1 MGKLPHCEIKA
12 EHPTVSRVHTV
23 LVACQKQGP
32 CVVDLGTVNGT
43 FLGGA
48 QLQPFTPTPLRA
60 TAAAGDAT
68 KRATAAA
75 AATAAATAAAAPQQL
90 PPLVLARSSR
100 SYACVLCTNAKERRA
115 KALQAQVRALA
126 QPWATI
132 RRVSWCTPKPIQEPV
147 FELRVHAQK

>member
-1 MGKLPHCEIKA
+1 MGKLPRCEIKA

-23 LVACQKQGP
+23 LVACLKQGP

-48 QLQPFTPTPLRA
+48 QLQPFTPTPLL
-60 TAAAGDAT
+60 AAAGIGGEDAT
-68 KRATAAA
+68 KPKAAA
-75 AATAAATAAAAPQQL
+75 AGGALAPQQP

-115 KALQAQVRALA
+115 KALQAQVWALA
-126 QPWATI
+126 QQWATI

-147 FELRVHAQK
+147 FELHAQK